1 MSEIF
6 DAEKIQKKFGK
17 LLAEAQLETCF
28 DKFII
33 IGYDKDEGPEV
44 LSNCTEEQ
52 VGLLIQIFHQQY
64 GFAKPSTES

>member
-6 DAEKIQKKFGK
+6 DSEKIQKNFGK
-17 LLAEAQLETCF
+17 SLAKAQLETCF

-52 VGLLIQIFHQQY
+52 ISLLMEIFHQKY
-64 GFAKPSTES
+64 GFTKPSVEL